1 VLKQAGCSHRPDAV
15 DRRIL
20 DDVRQFR
27 TGRIL
32 HSQSDAGAWP
42 ELE

>member
-32 HSQSDAGAWP
+32 RSQSEVGGWP